1 MSPAGERGT
10 AGQGPSGVELLGLG
24 VLLAVAVVLPLVFGL
39 ALDAALHRGP
49 LFFFVG
55 LMVGVIA
62 ASAVVY
68 SRFRRYL

>member
-1 MSPAGERGT
+1 MSPAGEPGA

-24 VLLAVAVVLPLVFGL
+24 FLLAVSVVLPLVIGL

-49 LFFFVG
+49 IFFFVG

-68 SRFRRYL
+68 SRFKRYL